1 MRCLLRES
9 GWNALGVFLSWTPD
23 VVTLPVKVWKG
34 KCTKKHGW
42 LATSQKHLQNDFH
55 YSGWPEMHC
64 LVTPRKAKA
73 KKRPVRSVFN

>member
-1 MRCLLRES
+1 MLLEFSYR
-9 GWNALGVFLSWTPD
+9 GHQMTDLPA

-64 LVTPRKAKA
+64 VVTPRKAKA